1 MEFLLS
7 FNVNR
12 ISSVHRRDENDDD
25 DEDKLNFMSNTN
37 LKLQLNPPKYHQQ
50 IA

>member
-7 FNVNR
+7 LNVNR
-12 ISSVHRRDENDDD
+12 ISSVHRRDDGDDD
-25 DEDKLNFMSNTN
+25 DKLNFRSNIN

-50 IA
+50 IV